1 MAVRTKEE
9 ILEEIREAVPEESDA
24 LVTILED
31 VSDTL
36 DDFGE
41 SDGEDWKAKYEENDR
56 AWKKK
61 YTDRFFNKEEKKD
74 TKEDSDEEEETKE
87 VKTYEDLFEEKEEV

>member
-36 DDFGE
+36 DDFGD

-61 YTDRFFNKEEKKD
+61 YTDRFFNKEEKED
-74 TKEDSDEEEETKE
+74 PKEDSDEEEETKE